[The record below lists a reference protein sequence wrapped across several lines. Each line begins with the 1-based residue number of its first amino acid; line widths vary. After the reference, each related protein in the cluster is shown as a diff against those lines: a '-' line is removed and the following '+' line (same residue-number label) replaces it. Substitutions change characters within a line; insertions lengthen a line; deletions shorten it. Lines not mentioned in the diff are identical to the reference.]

1 MSGMSKKAKSQ
12 KRGKHTAFLSVW
24 VEPRQ
29 LEALRIIQAE
39 VGILRSEQI
48 RRAIDDWIA
57 RFGRKQK

>member
-1 MSGMSKKAKSQ
+1 MAKKAKSQ
-12 KRGKHTAFLSVW
+12 KRGTHTAFLSVW

-57 RFGRKQK
+57 KFGRKQK